1 MSRAVS
7 PGAVLFAVVLAGA
20 LVLMPASGFAQN
32 TCEAALRTASD
43 LFNQGKFEA
52 ARQAALPC
60 LDARPTRVER
70 SRTLALLARIFL
82 VQDDLP
88 AAEAT
93 VGRLLASD
101 PDFQAD
107 IFDSPRFIR
116 MLTAVRGRSSTPT
129 VTSVSKA
136 KEPLAEAPA
145 TVAVIT
151 GADIERRGYTDL
163 EAVLRDLPGF
173 DFSRRAGASYSN
185 IYQRGYRSIE
195 TNRTMLLIDGVEDN
209 DLASS
214 TAWLSRQFPLSNI
227 DRIEIVYGPASTMY
241 GANAFAGVINVVT
254 KQPEQIVAEG
264 KRLGGDARMLVSN
277 NANALDGV
285 VAGQNAAGNLRWSL
299 AARRYTGDDL
309 PGLDNEPQWDFD
321 PATYDAIDYTRVG
334 ALNPTSAAAIAN
346 VRAKYTE
353 AQLAPFFTVV
363 TDAAGNWTAIRL
375 TPEGA
380 ARARALDKSAYEQT
394 VGGQRI
400 APGSPVDDWMLDFK
414 VSTSNT
420 LFGVQR
426 WRTREAGSVPLVDT
440 FAASGR
446 NGFLWTPEHLSVYM
460 KNFARYLDDKVQM
473 QLSTQFNQHSLDGTD
488 SANIFLQNYQLGSL
502 QVNDLVAGQ
511 APRWNPQ
518 YNYRLNNRLRS
529 ELNLFYERSERLN
542 IVGGLEARYSSVG
555 ANNITSATAPADE
568 TGATPAGVL
577 GGNQIGSR
585 DLGLYAQA
593 SWRARPMLKLVAGG
607 RVDNNTIRQ
616 NGGYGTVF
624 NPRLAGVYTRQRKV
638 FKVMY
643 AEAFQDAPNFQK
655 YQTAPGIRELSN
667 PGLKPEKV
675 KNFEASASW
684 EPRPTLAFQ
693 LVGYRSKYSGIVQE
707 VSNIPCPQ
715 IPGCTTTNQF
725 RNVGRLAIKGLQ
737 ADARWTPDS
746 YRFQANYTF
755 TSPRDPDR
763 DQRVGDIAGHRL
775 NFLGG
780 TRLFRDRLD
789 TELRVNGVLGRK
801 TGAGTTV
808 NNNPFP
814 KIADYFIVSAAFT
827 YRRLVPGVD
836 LQFSVENLFN
846 QDYWDPSLRN
856 PGGFPIAARIPQPGT
871 TAFLRLRVTR

>member
-1 MSRAVS
+1 MMRAVPS
-7 PGAVLFAVVLAGA
+7 GAALLAGVLLGVVL
-20 LVLMPASGFAQN
+20 LMPASASAQGV
-32 TCEAALRTASD
+32 CEAALRTASD
-43 LFNQGKFEA
+43 LFNQGKFDA

-60 LDARPTRVER
+60 LDAKPTRVER
-70 SRTLALLARIFL
+70 SRTLSLLARIFL
-82 VQDDLP
+82 VQDDV
-88 AAEAT
+88 AQAEAML
-93 VGRLLASD
+93 GRLLAAD
-101 PDFQAD
+101 PDFQPD
-107 IFDSPRFIR
+107 IFDAPRFVR
-116 MLTAVRGRSSTPT
+116 LVALVRGRSSTPT

-145 TVAVIT
+145 TVSVIT
-151 GADIERRGYTDL
+151 GAEIERRGYTDL

-185 IYQRGYRSIE
+185 VYQRGYRSIE

-214 TAWLSRQFPLSNI
+214 TAWISRQFPLSNI
-227 DRIEIVYGPASTMY
+227 DRIEVVYGPASTMY

-254 KQPEQIVAEG
+254 RQPEQVVAEG
-264 KRLGGDARMLVSN
+264 KKMGGEARVMTST
-277 NANALDGV
+277 NANAIEGV
-285 VAGQNAAGNLRWSL
+285 FGRQNAAGSLRWSL
-299 AARRYTGDDL
+299 AARRYAGDDL
-309 PGLDNEPQWDFD
+309 ADLEHEPQWDFD
-321 PATYDAIDYTRVG
+321 PAAYDAVDYTRTS
-334 ALNPTSAAAIAN
+334 ALNPTSPTAIAA

-353 AQLAPFFTVV
+353 AQLAPYFTV
-363 TDAAGNWTAIRL
+363 TQDAAGNWTAIKV

-380 ARARALDKSAYEQT
+380 ARARALDKSAYDQT
-394 VGGQRI
+394 VGGTRI
-400 APGSPVDDWMLDFK
+400 APGSPVDDWMIDFK
-414 VSTSNT
+414 LSTSNT
-420 LFGVQR
+420 IFGLQR
-426 WRTREAGSVPLVDT
+426 WTNREAGSVPLVDT

-460 KNFARYLDDKVQM
+460 KNFARYLDDKLQM
-473 QLSTQFNQHSLDGTD
+473 QISTQYNQHSLDGTD

-502 QVNDLVAGQ
+502 AVNDLVAGQ

-518 YNYRLNNRLRS
+518 YNYRFNNRLRS

-542 IVGGLEARYSSVG
+542 IVGGVEARYSSVG

-568 TGATPAGVL
+568 TGAAPAGVL
-577 GGNQIGSR
+577 GGNQIASR
-585 DLGLYAQA
+585 DIGAYAQA
-593 SWRARPMLKLVAGG
+593 SWRAKPMLKLVAGG
-607 RVDNNTIRQ
+607 RVDNNQIRQ

-624 NPRLAGVYTRQRKV
+624 NPRLAAVYTRQKKV

-675 KNFEASASW
+675 KNIEASASW
-684 EPRPTLAFQ
+684 DPRPDLSLQ
-693 LVGYRSKYSGIVQE
+693 LVGYRSGYSGIVQE
-707 VSNIPCPQ
+707 VSGIPCTE

-737 ADARWTPDS
+737 ADAHWSPGAFRV
-746 YRFQANYTF
+746 QGNYTF
-755 TSPRDPDR
+755 TSPEDPDR
-763 DQRVGDIAGHRL
+763 DQRVGDIASHRL
-775 NFLGG
+775 NVLGG
-780 TRLFRDRLD
+780 TRFFNDRLD
-789 TELRVNGVLGRK
+789 AELRMNGVFGRK

-808 NNNPFP
+808 GNNPFT
-814 KIADYFIVSAAFT
+814 KIPDFAILSAALT

-836 LQFSVENLFN
+836 VQFSIENLLN

-856 PGGFPIAARIPQPGT
+856 PSGFPIAARIPQPGT

>member
-737 ADARWTPDS
+737 ADARWTPDA